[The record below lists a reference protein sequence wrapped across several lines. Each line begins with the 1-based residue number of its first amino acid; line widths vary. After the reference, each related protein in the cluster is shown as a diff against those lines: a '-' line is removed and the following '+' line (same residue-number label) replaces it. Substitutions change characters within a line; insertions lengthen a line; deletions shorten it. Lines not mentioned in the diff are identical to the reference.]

1 MNTFVIYSG
10 SDSNSI
16 ANFNHGIVNG
26 IWGFQKVRENAKSD
40 FESIKPGDFVLLGMG
55 FTHPDG
61 GSPRKSTEQY
71 LEGSLR
77 SMVLGEVESNLG
89 TFESS
94 EWPDEVAA
102 KRVIYP
108 FRLKFYPVAQFQ
120 NLSLGKLDEEVAD
133 AFRLSALRQ
142 GEPTFLS
149 QSEIWKTL

>member
-1 MNTFVIYSG
+1 L
-10 SDSNSI
+10 
-16 ANFNHGIVNG
+16 GISESER
-26 IWGFQKVRENAKSD
+26 KCKSD

-108 FRLKFYPVAQFQ
+108 FRLKFYPVAQF
-120 NLSLGKLDEEVAD
+120 
-133 AFRLSALRQ
+133 
-142 GEPTFLS
+142 
-149 QSEIWKTL
+149 KTLA